1 MSVADYLEKEF
12 TEEMSELENL
22 EMGTDAYTSSI
33 NGATKLADR
42 LITIQKNNDE
52 YDTKI
57 REIESNERVRMAEIE
72 QNRDRKKLEWA
83 KVIVP
88 VVGAFSM
95 GIITMIWEKTDTMT
109 LTAGKSSW
117 KDLISF
123 KIK

>member
-72 QNRDRKKLEWA
+72 QNKDRKKLEWA

-88 VVGAFSM
+88 VVGAFTM
-95 GIITMIWEKTDTMT
+95 GLITMIWEKTDTMT

>member
-1 MSVADYLEKEF
+1 MTVADYLEKEF

-72 QNRDRKKLEWA
+72 QNKDRKKLEWA

>member
-72 QNRDRKKLEWA
+72 QNKDRKKLEWA

-123 KIK
+123 RIK

>member
-1 MSVADYLEKEF
+1 MSVADRLENEF
-12 TEEMSELENL
+12 ELEMDELENL

-57 REIESNERVRMAEIE
+57 KEIESNERVRMAEIE
-72 QNRDRKKLEWA
+72 QNKDRKKLEWA

>member
-72 QNRDRKKLEWA
+72 QNKDRKKLEWA

>member
-72 QNRDRKKLEWA
+72 QNKDRKKLEWA

-109 LTAGKSSW
+109 LTAGKSAW

>member
-72 QNRDRKKLEWA
+72 QNKDRKKLEWA

-109 LTAGKSSW
+109 LTAGKSAW

-123 KIK
+123 RIK